1 MFADTLTARI
11 TKDLKLEGKTNWGN
25 DSVPDQNIKSLMGL
39 QVAALEALSYTTYNA
54 LLRNEPFPSKLEKE
68 APE

>member
-1 MFADTLTARI
+1 
-11 TKDLKLEGKTNWGN
+11 
-25 DSVPDQNIKSLMGL
+25 MGL

-68 APE
+68 APEEIKKRPSFLAPQFGKGRGRGTRSRR